1 MRQLLFSLII
11 IKLSEEV
18 MVSAVI
24 SHKITKYFDKRK

>member
-1 MRQLLFSLII
+1 MRQLFFSPII

-18 MVSAVI
+18 IVDAVI